1 MTSRVQ
7 QQTATNAALIGM
19 SCRLPGAS
27 TPAQLWRLLLDPA
40 QAHQPGAAHGPINQE
55 LLRLVV
61 AEALAD
67 ASLPTRTLKSS
78 PTGVYVC
85 THPGSYADPDL
96 AASLSD
102 FLGLA
107 GQARTASEASAVA
120 LLHQAHYDLRV
131 HAVDRAIVVAL
142 DERDDLTRAIALV
155 FTATHRADH
164 HRAYAHITGTW
175 NTATPLQ
182 DGGHVQVISHA
193 LYQARCGFDRVWF
206 WHSPTTDPLLPGS
219 VVLAS
224 DQRGRRPQLCALPEA
239 LAAPGSVS
247 GLVSVAA
254 TALALHHR
262 GLPVPDGAVDGAV
275 PPPFDPCEVHVAG
288 SYDNSAPRLSATV
301 LTSAPRLPLPAH
313 HDPVSLP
320 QMCPVSASSLT
331 ALTQAARARA
341 ETTPAAG
348 NMAALADTA
357 LEHTDHHPLRAA
369 VVSDNLGEAMQGFRS
384 IEDGAPNHH
393 VIGPRAVPAVPPR
406 LVYVLTGLA
415 DVHPNAGTELM
426 RLSEYAEAV
435 EEGRAALAEHTNAPV
450 WGPGERMTTVQHRH
464 QATFL
469 TQLALTAAWQARGL
483 VPDAVVGCGAGEPAA
498 AVVAGALSVRDAAR
512 VVVARSAAL
521 ANLSAASVLLVYAS
535 RETVASL
542 LAPVRERVHV
552 ALHLHAQAW
561 CLAGPATDLTA
572 LAHTLQSRGDHARL
586 LRGDAAHTPAAV
598 GLGPR
603 VRQAL
608 RGLRPRPADR
618 AHLVTATPRPAGR
631 PLLDAAYWAS
641 QVAAPA
647 HLGAALGLATEA
659 ERPSLLVEV
668 AARPTLSRAVLDTV
682 AARHDVT
689 ALSCDPG
696 QVAHALGELYTRG
709 HTPQPAHSRAN
720 AHLVLPPVSDSG
732 EGDAPLLGAPAP
744 EHTQDHLLDLVSRIA
759 DADGTVTPART
770 WAGLELGE
778 YDLVRLVCD
787 LRQVTAWRDL
797 TTADLDPY
805 QPLAVWAKNL
815 ATRLE
820 AA

>member
-27 TPAQLWRLLLDPA
+27 TPAQLWRLLLDPT
-40 QAHQPGAAHGPINQE
+40 QSHQPGVAHGPITAE
-55 LLRLVV
+55 LLRQLV

-67 ASLPTRTLKSS
+67 ASLPTCTLKGF

-85 THPGSYADPDL
+85 THPDSYADPDL
-96 AASLSD
+96 AASLRD
-102 FLGLA
+102 YLGLA
-107 GQARTASEASAVA
+107 GQARTASEATAVA

-155 FTATHRADH
+155 FTATDRADH

-175 NTATPLQ
+175 NTATPLHR
-182 DGGHVQVISHA
+182 GAHVQVISHA

-206 WHSPTTDPLLPGS
+206 WHSPTADPALPGS

-224 DQRGRRPQLCALPEA
+224 DQRGRRPQLCALPLA
-239 LAAPGSVS
+239 LSAPGSMR

-275 PPPFDPCEVHVAG
+275 PPFDPCEVHVAG

-301 LTSAPRLPLPAH
+301 LTSAPRLLLPAH

-331 ALTQAARARA
+331 ALAQAARARA

-348 NMAALADTA
+348 NVTALADTA
-357 LEHTDHHPLRAA
+357 LEHTDHHRVRAA
-369 VVSDNLGEAMQGFRS
+369 VISDNLGTAMQGFRS
-384 IEDGAPNHH
+384 IEDGIPNAD

-469 TQLALTAAWQARGL
+469 SHLALAAAWRARGL

-498 AVVAGALSVRDAAR
+498 AVVSGALSVRDAAR

-521 ANLSAASVLLVYAS
+521 ASLSAASVLLVHAS

-542 LAPVRERVHV
+542 LAPVRARVHV

-603 VRQAL
+603 LRQAL

-641 QVAAPA
+641 QVSAPA
-647 HLGAALGLATEA
+647 HLGAALGLATED

-682 AARHDVT
+682 AARHDVVSL
-689 ALSCDPG
+689 ACDPG
-696 QVAHALGELYTRG
+696 QFAHALGELYIRG

-720 AHLVLPPVSDSG
+720 AHLVLPPVSDAAD
-732 EGDAPLLGAPAP
+732 EDAPLLGAPAP
-744 EHTQDHLLDLVSRIA
+744 EHAQDHLLDLVSRIA

-787 LRQVTAWRDL
+787 LRQVSAWRDL
-797 TTADLDPY
+797 TTADLDPC
-805 QPLAVWAKNL
+805 QPLAVWAKDL